1 MKNNLKIFGYLFGAA
16 LLYFSFFETKFYES
30 ESVLKIKNDQENLEF
45 ALIPALA
52 TANEEAYEIRE
63 FIFSDEGLSLVAN
76 LMKNEEKFQDFY
88 PNFLD
93 INKKYF
99 YSDRE
104 YLRKFISV
112 DIDESSNVLKIKSQ
126 SYNSDSALYLNN
138 LLIVMMQ
145 FYFDNKLALSSLI
158 TSTNSICNFVD
169 LNNNSTNLGFDFS
182 DKTKS
187 LIDSAEN
194 QNIIFESNV
203 QRRQDCISK
212 IETNDI
218 GMNKFKSVPFEVQQ
232 NLSITQ
238 SEKLLTDYVL
248 SDQVTNFTSDKIIVV
263 GVPQKNSEYKNNS
276 AVIKSL
282 IFSLAFSLTIFA
294 FNMLVI
300 IFKEN

>member
-1 MKNNLKIFGYLFGAA
+1 MRSNLKIFGYLFAAA
-16 LLYFSFFETKFYES
+16 LVYFSLFETKFYES
-30 ESVLKIKNDQENLEF
+30 ESVLKIKNDSKNLEF

-63 FIFSDEGLSLVAN
+63 FIFSDEGLNLVVN
-76 LMKNEEKFQDFY
+76 LIKNEEKFKDFY
-88 PNFLD
+88 PNILD
-93 INKKYF
+93 LNKKYF
-99 YSDRE
+99 YSDKE
-104 YLRKFISV
+104 YLKKFISV

-169 LNNNSTNLGFDFS
+169 LNNSSENLGFDFS
-182 DKTKS
+182 DKTKN
-187 LIDSAEN
+187 LIESTQN
-194 QNIIFESNV
+194 QNIIFESNI

-218 GMNKFKSVPFEVQQ
+218 SSNKFKSVPFEVQQ

-263 GVPQKNSEYKNNS
+263 GVPQKNTEYKNNS
-276 AVIKSL
+276 SLIKSL

-294 FNMLVI
+294 FNMLRI
-300 IFKEN
+300 IFRES

>member
-1 MKNNLKIFGYLFGAA
+1 MRNNLKIFGYLFAAA
-16 LLYFSFFETKFYES
+16 LVYFSLFETKFYES
-30 ESVLKIKNDQENLEF
+30 ESVLKIKNDSKNLEF

-63 FIFSDEGLSLVAN
+63 FIFSDEGLNLVVN
-76 LMKNEEKFQDFY
+76 LIKNEEKFKDFY
-88 PNFLD
+88 QNILD
-93 INKKYF
+93 LNKKYF
-99 YSDRE
+99 YSDKE
-104 YLRKFISV
+104 YLKKFISV

-169 LNNNSTNLGFDFS
+169 LNNNSENLGFDFS
-182 DKTKS
+182 DKTKN
-187 LIDSAEN
+187 LIENVQN
-194 QNIIFESNV
+194 QNIIFESNL
-203 QRRQDCISK
+203 QRRQECISK
-212 IETNDI
+212 IESNDI
-218 GMNKFKSVPFEVQQ
+218 NSKKFNSVPFEVQQ

-263 GVPQKNSEYKNNS
+263 GVPQKNTEYKNNS
-276 AVIKSL
+276 SLIKSL

-294 FNMLVI
+294 FNMLRI
-300 IFKEN
+300 IFRES

>member
-1 MKNNLKIFGYLFGAA
+1 MRSNLKIFGYLFAAA
-16 LLYFSFFETKFYES
+16 LVYFSLFETKFYES
-30 ESVLKIKNDQENLEF
+30 ESVLKIKNDSKNLEF

-63 FIFSDEGLSLVAN
+63 FIFSDEGLNLVVN
-76 LMKNEEKFQDFY
+76 LIKNEEKFKDFY
-88 PNFLD
+88 PNILD
-93 INKKYF
+93 LNKKYF
-99 YSDRE
+99 YSDKE
-104 YLRKFISV
+104 YLKKFISV

-169 LNNNSTNLGFDFS
+169 LNNNSENLGFDFS
-182 DKTKS
+182 DKTKN
-187 LIDSAEN
+187 LIESAQN
-194 QNIIFESNV
+194 QNIIFESNI

-218 GMNKFKSVPFEVQQ
+218 SSNKFKSVPFEVQQ

-263 GVPQKNSEYKNNS
+263 GVPQKNTEYKNNS
-276 AVIKSL
+276 SLIKSL

-294 FNMLVI
+294 FNMLRI
-300 IFKEN
+300 IFRES

>member
-1 MKNNLKIFGYLFGAA
+1 MRSNLKIFGYLFAAA
-16 LLYFSFFETKFYES
+16 LVYFSLFETKFYES
-30 ESVLKIKNDQENLEF
+30 ESVLKIKNDSKNLEF

-63 FIFSDEGLSLVAN
+63 FIFSDEGLNLVVN
-76 LMKNEEKFQDFY
+76 LIKNEEKFKDFY
-88 PNFLD
+88 PNILD
-93 INKKYF
+93 LNKKYF
-99 YSDRE
+99 YSDKE
-104 YLRKFISV
+104 YLKKFISV

-126 SYNSDSALYLNN
+126 SYDSDSALYLNN

-169 LNNNSTNLGFDFS
+169 LNNNSENLGFAFS
-182 DKTKS
+182 DKTKN
-187 LIDSAEN
+187 LIESAQN
-194 QNIIFESNV
+194 QNIIFESNI

-218 GMNKFKSVPFEVQQ
+218 NSNKFKSVPFEVQQ

-263 GVPQKNSEYKNNS
+263 GVPQKNTEYKNNS
-276 AVIKSL
+276 SIIKSL

-294 FNMLVI
+294 FNMLLI
-300 IFKEN
+300 IFRES

>member
-1 MKNNLKIFGYLFGAA
+1 MRNNLKIFGYLFAAA
-16 LLYFSFFETKFYES
+16 LVYFSLFETKFYES
-30 ESVLKIKNDQENLEF
+30 ESVLKIKNDTKNLEF

-63 FIFSDEGLSLVAN
+63 FIFSDEGLNLVVN
-76 LMKNEEKFQDFY
+76 LIKNEEKFKDFY
-88 PNFLD
+88 PNILD
-93 INKKYF
+93 LNKKYF
-99 YSDRE
+99 YSDKE
-104 YLRKFISV
+104 YLKKFISV

-126 SYNSDSALYLNN
+126 SYDSDSALYLNN

-169 LNNNSTNLGFDFS
+169 LNNNSENLGFDFS
-182 DKTKS
+182 DKTKN
-187 LIDSAEN
+187 LIESTQN
-194 QNIIFESNV
+194 QNIIFESNI

-218 GMNKFKSVPFEVQQ
+218 SSNKFKSVPFEVQQ

-263 GVPQKNSEYKNNS
+263 GVPQKNTEYKNNS
-276 AVIKSL
+276 SLIKSL

-294 FNMLVI
+294 FNMLRI
-300 IFKEN
+300 IFRES

>member
-1 MKNNLKIFGYLFGAA
+1 MRNNLKIFGYLFAAA
-16 LLYFSFFETKFYES
+16 LVYFSLFETKFYES
-30 ESVLKIKNDQENLEF
+30 ESVLKIKNDSKNLEF

-63 FIFSDEGLSLVAN
+63 FIFSDEGLNLVVN
-76 LMKNEEKFQDFY
+76 LIKNEEKFKDFY
-88 PNFLD
+88 PSILD
-93 INKKYF
+93 LNKKYF
-99 YSDRE
+99 YSDKE
-104 YLRKFISV
+104 YLKKFISV

-169 LNNNSTNLGFDFS
+169 LNNNSENLGFDFS
-182 DKTKS
+182 DKTKN
-187 LIDSAEN
+187 LIESTQN
-194 QNIIFESNV
+194 QNIIFESNI

-218 GMNKFKSVPFEVQQ
+218 SSNKFKSEPFEVQQ
-232 NLSITQ
+232 NLSLTQ

-263 GVPQKNSEYKNNS
+263 GVPQKNTEYKNNS
-276 AVIKSL
+276 SLIKSL

-294 FNMLVI
+294 FNMLLI
-300 IFKEN
+300 IFRES

>member
-1 MKNNLKIFGYLFGAA
+1 MRNNLKIFGYLFAAA
-16 LLYFSFFETKFYES
+16 LVYFSLFETKFYES
-30 ESVLKIKNDQENLEF
+30 ESVLKIKNDTKNLEF

-63 FIFSDEGLSLVAN
+63 FIFSDEGLNLVVN
-76 LMKNEEKFQDFY
+76 LIKNEEKFKDFY
-88 PNFLD
+88 PNILD
-93 INKKYF
+93 LNKKYF
-99 YSDRE
+99 YSDKE
-104 YLRKFISV
+104 YLKKFISV

-169 LNNNSTNLGFDFS
+169 LNNNSENLGFDFS
-182 DKTKS
+182 DKTKN
-187 LIDSAEN
+187 LIESTQN
-194 QNIIFESNV
+194 QNIIFESNI

-218 GMNKFKSVPFEVQQ
+218 SSNKFKSVPFEVQQ

-263 GVPQKNSEYKNNS
+263 GVPQKNTEYKNNS
-276 AVIKSL
+276 SLIKSL

-294 FNMLVI
+294 FNMLRI
-300 IFKEN
+300 IFRES

>member
-1 MKNNLKIFGYLFGAA
+1 MRNNLKIFGYLFAA
-16 LLYFSFFETKFYES
+16 AFVYFSFFETKFYES
-30 ESVLKIKNDQENLEF
+30 ESVLKIKNDTKNLEF

-63 FIFSDEGLSLVAN
+63 FIFSDEGLNLVVD
-76 LMKNEEKFQDFY
+76 LVKEEEKLKDFY
-88 PNFLD
+88 PNILD
-93 INKKYF
+93 LNKKYF
-99 YSDRE
+99 YSDKE
-104 YLRKFISV
+104 YLKKFISV

-126 SYNSDSALYLNN
+126 SYDSDSALYLNN

-169 LNNNSTNLGFDFS
+169 LNNNSENLGFAFS
-182 DKTKS
+182 DKTKN
-187 LIDSAEN
+187 LIESAQN
-194 QNIIFESNV
+194 QNIIFESNI

-218 GMNKFKSVPFEVQQ
+218 NSNKFKSVPFEVQQ

-263 GVPQKNSEYKNNS
+263 GVPQKNTEYKNNS
-276 AVIKSL
+276 SIIKSL

-294 FNMLVI
+294 FNMLLI
-300 IFKEN
+300 IFRES

>member
-1 MKNNLKIFGYLFGAA
+1 MRSNLKIFGYLFAAA
-16 LLYFSFFETKFYES
+16 LVYFSLFETKFYES
-30 ESVLKIKNDQENLEF
+30 ESVLKIKNDSKNLEF

-63 FIFSDEGLSLVAN
+63 FIFSDEGLNLVVN
-76 LMKNEEKFQDFY
+76 LIKNEEKFKDFY
-88 PNFLD
+88 PNILD
-93 INKKYF
+93 LNKKYF
-99 YSDRE
+99 YSDKE
-104 YLRKFISV
+104 YLKKFISV

-169 LNNNSTNLGFDFS
+169 LNNNSENLGFDFS
-182 DKTKS
+182 DKTKN
-187 LIDSAEN
+187 LIESTQN
-194 QNIIFESNV
+194 QNIIFESNI

-218 GMNKFKSVPFEVQQ
+218 SSNKFKSVPFEVQQ

-263 GVPQKNSEYKNNS
+263 GVPQKNTEYKNNS
-276 AVIKSL
+276 SLIKSL

-294 FNMLVI
+294 FNMLRI
-300 IFKEN
+300 IFRES

>member
-1 MKNNLKIFGYLFGAA
+1 MRNNLKIFGYLFAAA
-16 LLYFSFFETKFYES
+16 LVYFSLFETKFYES
-30 ESVLKIKNDQENLEF
+30 ESVLKIKNDTKNLEF

-63 FIFSDEGLSLVAN
+63 FIFSDEGLNLVVN
-76 LMKNEEKFQDFY
+76 LIKNEEKFKDFY
-88 PNFLD
+88 PNILD
-93 INKKYF
+93 LNKKYF
-99 YSDRE
+99 YSDKE
-104 YLRKFISV
+104 YLKKFISV

-169 LNNNSTNLGFDFS
+169 LNNNSENLGFDFS
-182 DKTKS
+182 DKTKN
-187 LIDSAEN
+187 LIESTQN
-194 QNIIFESNV
+194 QNIIFESNI

-218 GMNKFKSVPFEVQQ
+218 NSNKFKSVPFEVQQ

-263 GVPQKNSEYKNNS
+263 GVPQKNTEYKNNS
-276 AVIKSL
+276 SIIKSL

-294 FNMLVI
+294 FNMLRI
-300 IFKEN
+300 IFRES

>member
-1 MKNNLKIFGYLFGAA
+1 MRSNLKIFGYLFAAA
-16 LLYFSFFETKFYES
+16 LVYFSLFETKFYES
-30 ESVLKIKNDQENLEF
+30 ESVLKIKNDSKNLEF

-63 FIFSDEGLSLVAN
+63 FIFSDEGLNLVVN
-76 LMKNEEKFQDFY
+76 LIKNEEKFKDFY
-88 PNFLD
+88 PNILD
-93 INKKYF
+93 LNKKYF
-99 YSDRE
+99 YSDKE
-104 YLRKFISV
+104 YLKKFISV

-169 LNNNSTNLGFDFS
+169 LNNNSENLGFAFS
-182 DKTKS
+182 DKTKN
-187 LIDSAEN
+187 LIESTQN
-194 QNIIFESNV
+194 QNIIFESNI

-218 GMNKFKSVPFEVQQ
+218 SSNKFKSVPFEVQQ

-263 GVPQKNSEYKNNS
+263 GVPQKNTEYKNNS
-276 AVIKSL
+276 SLIKSL

-294 FNMLVI
+294 FNMLRI
-300 IFKEN
+300 IFRES

>member
-1 MKNNLKIFGYLFGAA
+1 MRNNLKIFGYLFAAA
-16 LLYFSFFETKFYES
+16 LVYFSLFETKFYES
-30 ESVLKIKNDQENLEF
+30 ESVLKIKNDSKNLEF

-63 FIFSDEGLSLVAN
+63 FIFSDEGLNLVVN
-76 LMKNEEKFQDFY
+76 LIKNEEKFKDFY
-88 PNFLD
+88 PNILD
-93 INKKYF
+93 LNKKYF
-99 YSDRE
+99 YSDKE
-104 YLRKFISV
+104 YLKKFISV

-169 LNNNSTNLGFDFS
+169 LNNNSENLGFDFS
-182 DKTKS
+182 DKTKN
-187 LIDSAEN
+187 LIESTQN
-194 QNIIFESNV
+194 QNIIFESNI

-218 GMNKFKSVPFEVQQ
+218 NSNKFKSVPFEVQQ

-263 GVPQKNSEYKNNS
+263 GVPQKNTEYKNNS
-276 AVIKSL
+276 SIIKSL

-294 FNMLVI
+294 FNMLRI
-300 IFKEN
+300 IFRES

>member
-1 MKNNLKIFGYLFGAA
+1 MRNNLKIFGYLFAA
-16 LLYFSFFETKFYES
+16 AFVYFSFFETKFYES
-30 ESVLKIKNDQENLEF
+30 ESVLKIKNDTKNLEF

-63 FIFSDEGLSLVAN
+63 FIFSDEGLNLVVG
-76 LMKNEEKFQDFY
+76 LIKGEEKLKDFY
-88 PNFLD
+88 PNILD
-93 INKKYF
+93 LNKKYF
-99 YSDRE
+99 YSDKE
-104 YLRKFISV
+104 YLKKFISV

-126 SYNSDSALYLNN
+126 SYDSDSALYLNN

-169 LNNNSTNLGFDFS
+169 LNNNSENLGFAFS
-182 DKTKS
+182 DKTKN
-187 LIDSAEN
+187 LIESAQN
-194 QNIIFESNV
+194 QNIIFESNI

-218 GMNKFKSVPFEVQQ
+218 NSNKFKSVPFEVQQ

-263 GVPQKNSEYKNNS
+263 GVPQKNTEYKNNS
-276 AVIKSL
+276 SIIKSL

-294 FNMLVI
+294 FNMLLI
-300 IFKEN
+300 IFRES

>member
-1 MKNNLKIFGYLFGAA
+1 MRSNLKIFGYLFAAA
-16 LLYFSFFETKFYES
+16 LVYFSLFETKFYES
-30 ESVLKIKNDQENLEF
+30 ESVLKIKNDSKNLEF

-63 FIFSDEGLSLVAN
+63 FIFSDEGLNLVVN
-76 LMKNEEKFQDFY
+76 LIKNEEKFKDFY
-88 PNFLD
+88 PNIFDL
-93 INKKYF
+93 NKKYF
-99 YSDRE
+99 YSDKE
-104 YLRKFISV
+104 YLKKFISV

-169 LNNNSTNLGFDFS
+169 LNNNSENLGFDFS
-182 DKTKS
+182 DKTKN
-187 LIDSAEN
+187 LIESTQN
-194 QNIIFESNV
+194 QNIIFESNI

-218 GMNKFKSVPFEVQQ
+218 SSNKFKSVPFEVQQ

-263 GVPQKNSEYKNNS
+263 GVPQKNTEYKNNS
-276 AVIKSL
+276 SLIKSL

-294 FNMLVI
+294 FNMLRI
-300 IFKEN
+300 IFRES

>member
-1 MKNNLKIFGYLFGAA
+1 MRNNLKIFGYLFAAA
-16 LLYFSFFETKFYES
+16 LVYFSLFETKFYES
-30 ESVLKIKNDQENLEF
+30 ESVLKIKNDTKNLEF

-63 FIFSDEGLSLVAN
+63 FIFSDEGLNLVVN
-76 LMKNEEKFQDFY
+76 LIKNEEKFKDFY
-88 PNFLD
+88 PNILD
-93 INKKYF
+93 LNKKYF
-99 YSDRE
+99 YSDKE
-104 YLRKFISV
+104 YLKKFISV

-126 SYNSDSALYLNN
+126 SYDSDSALYLNN

-169 LNNNSTNLGFDFS
+169 LNNNSENLGFDFS
-182 DKTKS
+182 DKTKN
-187 LIDSAEN
+187 LIESTQN
-194 QNIIFESNV
+194 QNIIFESNI

-218 GMNKFKSVPFEVQQ
+218 NSNKFKSVPFEVQQ

-263 GVPQKNSEYKNNS
+263 GVPQKNTEYKNNS
-276 AVIKSL
+276 SIIKSL

-294 FNMLVI
+294 FNMLRI
-300 IFKEN
+300 IFRES

>member
-1 MKNNLKIFGYLFGAA
+1 MRSNLKIFGYLFAAA
-16 LLYFSFFETKFYES
+16 LVYFSLFETKFYES
-30 ESVLKIKNDQENLEF
+30 ESVLKIKNDSKNLEF

-63 FIFSDEGLSLVAN
+63 FIFSDEGLNLVVN
-76 LMKNEEKFQDFY
+76 LIKNEEKFKDFY
-88 PNFLD
+88 PNILD
-93 INKKYF
+93 LNKKYF
-99 YSDRE
+99 YSDKE
-104 YLRKFISV
+104 YLKKFISV

-169 LNNNSTNLGFDFS
+169 LNNNSENLGFDFS
-182 DKTKS
+182 DKTKK
-187 LIDSAEN
+187 LIESTQN
-194 QNIIFESNV
+194 QNIIFESNI

-218 GMNKFKSVPFEVQQ
+218 SSNKFKSVPFEVQQ

-263 GVPQKNSEYKNNS
+263 GVPQKNTEYKNNS
-276 AVIKSL
+276 SLIKSL

-294 FNMLVI
+294 FNMLRI
-300 IFKEN
+300 IFRES

>member
-1 MKNNLKIFGYLFGAA
+1 MRNNLKIFGYLFAAA
-16 LLYFSFFETKFYES
+16 LVYFSIFETKFYES
-30 ESVLKIKNDQENLEF
+30 ESVLKIKNDTKNLEF

-63 FIFSDEGLSLVAN
+63 FIFSDEGLNLVVN
-76 LMKNEEKFQDFY
+76 LIKNEEKFKDFY
-88 PNFLD
+88 PNILD
-93 INKKYF
+93 LNKKYF
-99 YSDRE
+99 YSDKE
-104 YLRKFISV
+104 YLKKFISV

-126 SYNSDSALYLNN
+126 SYDSDSALYLNN

-169 LNNNSTNLGFDFS
+169 LNNNSENLGFDFS
-182 DKTKS
+182 DKTKN
-187 LIDSAEN
+187 LIESTQN
-194 QNIIFESNV
+194 QNIIFESNI

-218 GMNKFKSVPFEVQQ
+218 NSNKFKSVPFEVQQ

-263 GVPQKNSEYKNNS
+263 GVPQKNTEYKNNS
-276 AVIKSL
+276 SIIKSL

-294 FNMLVI
+294 FNMLRI
-300 IFKEN
+300 IFRES

>member
-1 MKNNLKIFGYLFGAA
+1 MRNNLKIFGYLFAAA
-16 LLYFSFFETKFYES
+16 LVYFSLFETKFYES
-30 ESVLKIKNDQENLEF
+30 ESVLKIKNDSKNLEF

-63 FIFSDEGLSLVAN
+63 FIFSDEGLNLVVN
-76 LMKNEEKFQDFY
+76 LIKNEEKFKDFY
-88 PNFLD
+88 PNILD
-93 INKKYF
+93 LNKKYF
-99 YSDRE
+99 YSDKE
-104 YLRKFISV
+104 YLKKFISV

-169 LNNNSTNLGFDFS
+169 LNNNSENLGFDFS
-182 DKTKS
+182 DKTKN
-187 LIDSAEN
+187 LIESTQN
-194 QNIIFESNV
+194 QNIIFESNI

-218 GMNKFKSVPFEVQQ
+218 SSNKFKSVPFEVQQ

-263 GVPQKNSEYKNNS
+263 GVPQKNTEYKNNS
-276 AVIKSL
+276 SLIKSL

-294 FNMLVI
+294 FNMLRI
-300 IFKEN
+300 IFRES

>member
-1 MKNNLKIFGYLFGAA
+1 MRSNLKIFGYLFAAA
-16 LLYFSFFETKFYES
+16 LVYFSLFETKFYES
-30 ESVLKIKNDQENLEF
+30 ESVLKIKNDSKNLEF

-63 FIFSDEGLSLVAN
+63 FIFSDEGLNLVVN
-76 LMKNEEKFQDFY
+76 LIKNEEKFKDFY
-88 PNFLD
+88 PNILD
-93 INKKYF
+93 LNKKYF
-99 YSDRE
+99 YSDKE
-104 YLRKFISV
+104 YLKKFISV

-169 LNNNSTNLGFDFS
+169 LNNNSENLGFDFS
-182 DKTKS
+182 DKTKN
-187 LIDSAEN
+187 LIESTQN
-194 QNIIFESNV
+194 QNIIFESNI

-218 GMNKFKSVPFEVQQ
+218 SSNKFKSVPFEVQQ

-263 GVPQKNSEYKNNS
+263 GVPQKNTEYKNNS
-276 AVIKSL
+276 SIIKSL

-294 FNMLVI
+294 FNMLRI
-300 IFKEN
+300 IFRES